1 MNLNLDNI
9 KIAVIGLGYV
19 GLPLAV
25 EFSKKYHTIGF
36 DVDEN
41 RVEELRNAID
51 VKKTLS
57 NFSLEQVSKLYFSS
71 RRNDLENCNIYI
83 ITVPTPINKYNK
95 PDLSQLILA
104 SETVARFLQRGNIVI
119 YESTVYPGCT
129 EDDCVSIL
137 EKESGL
143 KYNEDFFCGY
153 SPERI
158 NPGDKSKRL
167 TDIVKIT
174 SGSTVDT
181 ADFIDSLYKSIIPA
195 GTYKAS
201 SIKIAEAAK
210 LIENCQRDINISF
223 VNELVFIFDRMG
235 ISTQEVLEAAKTK
248 WNFLDFKPGLVGG
261 HCIGVDPYYLIHQ
274 SEKFGYTPQLTSA
287 GRMVNNTMPIYVA
300 NWIIKKLV
308 VQKADINA
316 TKCLILGF
324 SYKPDTPDFRNT
336 KVIDIYHEL
345 KSFGLE
351 VDIYDP
357 LVDIEKVKDEY
368 SLELKENP
376 DIENYNI
383 LFKLVEHSHFQN
395 IKHYNIISLEDIFG

>member
-25 EFSKKYHTIGF
+25 EFSKKYQTIGF
-36 DVDEN
+36 DIDVN
-41 RVEELRNAID
+41 RVEELRNTID
-51 VKKTLS
+51 RKNVLPDFSIDS
-57 NFSLEQVSKLYFSS
+57 NSKLSLSS
-71 RRNDLENCNIYI
+71 YKQDLENCHIYI
-83 ITVPTPINKYNK
+83 ITVPTPINNYNK

-104 SETVARFLQRGNIVI
+104 SETVAKSLRKGNIVV

-129 EDDCVSIL
+129 EDDCVSVL

-143 KYNEDFFCGY
+143 KFNIDFFCGY

-158 NPGDKSKRL
+158 NPGDKSRKL

-174 SGSTVDT
+174 SGSTPDV
-181 ADFIDSLYKSIIPA
+181 ANFIDNLYKSIIPA
-195 GTYKAS
+195 GTYRTS

-223 VNELVFIFDRMG
+223 VNELVLIFDKMG
-235 ISTQEVLEAAKTK
+235 ISTKEVLEAAKTK
-248 WNFLDFKPGLVGG
+248 WNFLDFRPGLVGG

-274 SEKFGYTPQLTSA
+274 SEKFGYTPQLTTA

-300 NWIIKKLV
+300 NCIIKKLV
-308 VQKADINA
+308 VQKTDINA

-324 SYKPDTPDFRNT
+324 SYKPNTSDFRNT
-336 KVIDIYHEL
+336 KVVDIYHEL
-345 KSFGLE
+345 KSFGLM
-351 VDIYDP
+351 VDIFDP
-357 LVDIEKVKDEY
+357 LVNIDEVKKEYAVQLLENLCIDEY
-368 SLELKENP
+368 QIVL
-376 DIENYNI
+376 
-383 LFKLVEHSHFQN
+383 KLVDHTIFQDL
-395 IKHYNIISLEDIFG
+395 KHHNIISLEDIFG